1 MSRLLTT
8 LSPTALARRYAAV
21 IFDKDGTLLD
31 FAATWDRGISEA
43 LSRVAADKR
52 RLAAEAL
59 GPASLALLRA
69 WAGCAA
75 RRSPV
80 APAARSYRY
89 NPYDRSQASA
99 AQGPGFRAQAAG
111 A

>member
-59 GPASLALLRA
+59 GFDLDEP
-69 WAGCAA
+69 
-75 RRSPV
+75 PV
-80 APAARSYRY
+80 TS
-89 NPYDRSQASA
+89 SESEH
-99 AQGPGFRAQAAG
+99 
-111 A
+111 